1 MSEITITEDNFE
13 SEVLKSDVPVLVDF
27 WAQWC
32 MPCKMIAPILA
43 EMAKDFEGK
52 VKIAKVDV
60 DSASKLAQDY
70 KVISIPTL
78 KVFKDGEVVNE
89 FVGAGS
95 RDNLEAL
102 FKEYI

>member
-1 MSEITITEDNFE
+1 MSEVIVTDDNFE
-13 SEVLKSDVPVLVDF
+13 SEVLKSDIPVLVDF

-43 EMAKDFEGK
+43 EIAEEFDGK
-52 VKIAKVDV
+52 VKIAKIDV
-60 DSASKLAQDY
+60 DAAPKLAQEY

-78 KVFKDGEVVNE
+78 KIFKDGEVVNE

-95 RDNLEAL
+95 RDNIVEL
-102 FKEYI
+102 FSPYL

>member
-1 MSEITITEDNFE
+1 MSEVIVNDANFAD
-13 SEVLKSDVPVLVDF
+13 EVLNPNIPVLVDF

-32 MPCKMIAPILA
+32 MPCKMIAPILTEIA
-43 EMAKDFEGK
+43 ESYEGRLK
-52 VKIAKVDV
+52 VAKVDV
-60 DSASKLAQDY
+60 DSAPKLAGEY

-95 RDNLEAL
+95 RDNIEAL
-102 FKEYI
+102 FLSHL